1 MAAYL
6 GEDDGFEK
14 AIAEF
19 ASTYALVNDRDHAL
33 LAEEIEQGRIAAVTG
48 V

>member
-6 GEDDGFEK
+6 GEDDGFER
-14 AIAEF
+14 AVAEF
-19 ASTYALVNDRDHAL
+19 ASTYAAVNDKDHAL
-33 LAEEIEQGRIAAVTG
+33 LAEEIEQGRISATSG